1 MFSISREE
9 STIETGQGLRIAIYS
24 QDGFGLGHMQRT
36 CSIAWEIY
44 RLREE
49 ASILTFSDS
58 QLGQF
63 FPISPHHDY
72 IKLPSIAKDS
82 PGNWKATHLSMS
94 FPEILHLR
102 KQLIS
107 HVILNYAPDIFLVDH
122 MPHGAMGELLPA
134 LEAIKHSRIHT
145 QVVLGLRDILDSP
158 EVTINRWRV
167 EGAYDVIERYYAR
180 ILVFGMQDVYNVAE
194 KYQIPQSD
202 AKKVFYCGYV
212 TNLATASNAELVR
225 ARYLANQS
233 IDARLIVVM
242 AGGGTDAYPMMSTL
256 IDALPK
262 VLEDQQ
268 CVLAVVTGPFMPAE
282 LIADLNHRAAQLPIY
297 MMESVNDS
305 LSYISAADLVISMAG
320 YNTSVEILRMK
331 TPAILIPRAGP
342 SAEQRTRAKLFSD
355 RHWVDMI
362 DPDELTPENLA
373 QRISYHLRHPIE
385 SNPNDPPNLEG
396 AAEAANLTLSVL
408 GSKNEQ
414 VLTQP
419 V

>member
-1 MFSISREE
+1 MEKRKSE
-9 STIETGQGLRIAIYS
+9 GLRIAIYS

-44 RLREE
+44 RLRPE

-82 PGNWKATHLSMS
+82 PGNWNATHLSMS

-107 HVILNYAPDIFLVDH
+107 NVLLNYTPDIFLVDH

-134 LEAIKHSRIHT
+134 LETIKHSRIHT

-158 EVTINRWRV
+158 EVTVNRWQV

-180 ILVFGMQDVYNVAE
+180 ILVFGMQDVYNVVE
-194 KYQIPQSD
+194 KYQIPEGD
-202 AKKVFYCGYV
+202 ASKVFYCGYV
-212 TNLATASNAELVR
+212 TNLAKASDAHNIR
-225 ARYLANQS
+225 ARYLADKSTN
-233 IDARLIVVM
+233 ARLIVVM
-242 AGGGTDAYPMMSTL
+242 AGGGADAYPMMSTL

-262 VLEDQQ
+262 VLEDQP
-268 CVLAVVTGPFMPAE
+268 CVVAVITGPFMPAE
-282 LIADLNHRAAQLPIY
+282 LIADLSHRATQLPIH

-305 LSYISAADLVISMAG
+305 LSYISAADLVIAMAG

-331 TPAILIPRAGP
+331 KPAILIPRAGP
-342 SAEQRTRAKLFSD
+342 SAEQRTRARLFAD
-355 RHWVDMI
+355 KHWVDMI
-362 DPDELTPENLA
+362 DPDELTPDILA
-373 QRISYHLRHPIE
+373 QQISYHLSHPSE
-385 SNPNDPPNLEG
+385 SNSNHRPNLHG
-396 AAEAANLTLSVL
+396 AAAAAKHTLA
-408 GSKNEQ
+408 
-414 VLTQP
+414 VLTSKKERALAQP

>member
-1 MFSISREE
+1 
-9 STIETGQGLRIAIYS
+9 LRIAIYS

-72 IKLPSIAKDS
+72 IKLPSIAKDG

-107 HVILNYAPDIFLVDH
+107 HVLLNYAPDIFLVDH

-158 EVTINRWRV
+158 EVTIERWKV

-180 ILVFGMQDVYNVAE
+180 ILVFGMQDVYDVSE
-194 KYQIPQSD
+194 KYQIPERES
-202 AKKVFYCGYV
+202 KKVFYCGYV
-212 TNLATASNAELVR
+212 TNLATASNAQLVR
-225 ARYLANQS
+225 ARYLTNQPA
-233 IDARLIVVM
+233 DARLIVVM
-242 AGGGTDAYPMMSTL
+242 AGGGADAYPMMSTL
-256 IDALPK
+256 IDALPA
-262 VLEDQQ
+262 VLEDEQ
-268 CVLAVVTGPFMPAE
+268 CVVAVVTGPFMPAE
-282 LIADLNHRAAQLPIY
+282 LIADLNRRAAQLPIY
-297 MMESVNDS
+297 MLESVNDS

-320 YNTSVEILRMK
+320 YNTTVEILRMK

-342 SAEQRTRAKLFSD
+342 SAEQRTRAGLFSK

-362 DPDELTPENLA
+362 DPDDLTSEILA
-373 QRISYHLRHPIE
+373 QRISYHLRHPVE
-385 SNPNDPPNLEG
+385 SNPNDLPNLDG
-396 AAEAANLTLSVL
+396 AAAAATLTLSVL
-408 GSKNEQ
+408 ASKDE
-414 VLTQP
+414 P
-419 V
+419 VHIPLA

>member
-1 MFSISREE
+1 MEKRKSE
-9 STIETGQGLRIAIYS
+9 SLRIAIYS

-44 RLREE
+44 RLRSE

-82 PGNWKATHLSMS
+82 PGNWQATHLSMS

-107 HVILNYAPDIFLVDH
+107 NVLLNYAPDIFLVDH

-134 LEAIKHSRIHT
+134 LETIKHSRIHT
-145 QVVLGLRDILDSP
+145 QVILGLRDILDSP
-158 EVTINRWRV
+158 EVTINRWQV

-180 ILVFGMQDVYNVAE
+180 ILVFGMQEVYDVVE
-194 KYQIPQSD
+194 KYQIPESD
-202 AKKVFYCGYV
+202 AGKVFYCGYV
-212 TNLATASNAELVR
+212 TNLNTARDANNIR
-225 ARYLANQS
+225 ARYLADKSNNAQ
-233 IDARLIVVM
+233 LIVVM
-242 AGGGTDAYPMMSTL
+242 AGGGADAYPMMSTL

-262 VLEDQQ
+262 VLEDLP
-268 CVLAVVTGPFMPAE
+268 CIVAVITGPFMPAE
-282 LIADLNHRAAQLPIY
+282 LIGDLSRRATQLPIH

-305 LSYISAADLVISMAG
+305 LSYISAADLVIAMAG

-331 TPAILIPRAGP
+331 KSAILIPRAGP
-342 SAEQRTRAKLFSD
+342 SAEQRTRARLFAD
-355 RHWVDMI
+355 KHWVDMI
-362 DPDELTPENLA
+362 DPDELTPDILA
-373 QRISYHLRHPIE
+373 QQISNHLRHPIE
-385 SNPNDPPNLEG
+385 STPKHLPNLHG
-396 AAEAANLTLSVL
+396 AAAAAKHTLAVL
-408 GSKNEQ
+408 ASKKERA
-414 VLTQP
+414 LTQL

>member
-1 MFSISREE
+1 
-9 STIETGQGLRIAIYS
+9 
-24 QDGFGLGHMQRT
+24 MQRT

-63 FPISPHHDY
+63 FSISPHHDY

-107 HVILNYAPDIFLVDH
+107 HVLLNYAPDIFLVDH

-158 EVTINRWRV
+158 DVTIERWKV

-180 ILVFGMQDVYNVAE
+180 ILVFGMQDVYDVAE
-194 KYQIPQSD
+194 RYQIPESER
-202 AKKVFYCGYV
+202 KKVFYCGYV
-212 TNLATASNAELVR
+212 TNLATAVNAPKLR

-233 IDARLIVVM
+233 SDVPLVVVM
-242 AGGGTDAYPMMSTL
+242 AGGGADAYPMMSTL
-256 IDALPK
+256 FDALPK
-262 VLEDQQ
+262 VLENQP
-268 CVLAVVTGPFMPAE
+268 CVLAVITGPFMPID
-282 LIADLNHRAAQLPIY
+282 LIADLTGRSIGYPVH

-305 LSYISAADLVISMAG
+305 LSHIAAADLVISMAG
-320 YNTSVEILRMK
+320 YNTTVEILRMK
-331 TPAILIPRAGP
+331 KPAILIPRAGP
-342 SAEQRTRAKLFSD
+342 SAEQRTRARLFAEK
-355 RHWVDMI
+355 RWVDMI
-362 DPDELTPENLA
+362 DPDDLTPEILA
-373 QRISYHLRHPIE
+373 ERICRHLSQPNE
-385 SNPNDPPNLEG
+385 SDPKELPNLDG
-396 AAEAANLTLSVL
+396 AASAAKLTLSVL
-408 GSKNEQ
+408 ASQSEQ
-414 VLTQP
+414 IPT
-419 V
+419 

>member
-1 MFSISREE
+1 
-9 STIETGQGLRIAIYS
+9 
-24 QDGFGLGHMQRT
+24 MQRT

-63 FPISPHHDY
+63 FSISPHHDY

-107 HVILNYAPDIFLVDH
+107 HVLLNYAPDIFLVDH

-158 EVTINRWRV
+158 DVTIERWKV

-180 ILVFGMQDVYNVAE
+180 ILVFGMQDVYDVAE
-194 KYQIPQSD
+194 KYQIPEGER
-202 AKKVFYCGYV
+202 KKVFYCGYV
-212 TNLATASNAELVR
+212 TNLATAVNAPKLR
-225 ARYLANQS
+225 ARFLANQS
-233 IDARLIVVM
+233 SDVPLVVVM
-242 AGGGTDAYPMMSTL
+242 AGGGADAYPMMSML
-256 IDALPK
+256 FDALPK
-262 VLEDQQ
+262 VLENQP
-268 CVLAVVTGPFMPAE
+268 CVLAVVTGPFMPID
-282 LIADLNHRAAQLPIY
+282 LIADLTGRSIGYPVH

-305 LSYISAADLVISMAG
+305 LSHIAAADLVISMAG
-320 YNTSVEILRMK
+320 YNTTVEILRMK
-331 TPAILIPRAGP
+331 KPAILIPRAGP
-342 SAEQRTRAKLFSD
+342 SAEQRTRARLFAEK
-355 RHWVDMI
+355 HWVDMI
-362 DPDELTPENLA
+362 DPDDLTPEILA
-373 QRISYHLRHPIE
+373 ERICDHLSHPFE
-385 SNPNDPPNLEG
+385 SNPNDLPDLDG
-396 AAEAANLTLSVL
+396 AASAAKLTLSVL
-408 GSKNEQ
+408 ASKNEQ
-414 VLTQP
+414 IPT
-419 V
+419 

>member
-1 MFSISREE
+1 
-9 STIETGQGLRIAIYS
+9 
-24 QDGFGLGHMQRT
+24 MQRT

-63 FPISPHHDY
+63 FSISPHHDY

-107 HVILNYAPDIFLVDH
+107 HVLLNYAPDIFLVDH

-158 EVTINRWRV
+158 DVTIERWKV

-180 ILVFGMQDVYNVAE
+180 ILVFGMQDVYDVAE
-194 KYQIPQSD
+194 RYQIPESER
-202 AKKVFYCGYV
+202 KKVFYCGYV
-212 TNLATASNAELVR
+212 TNLATAVNAPKLR

-233 IDARLIVVM
+233 SDVPLVVVM
-242 AGGGTDAYPMMSTL
+242 AGGGADAYPMMSTL
-256 IDALPK
+256 FDALPK
-262 VLEDQQ
+262 VLENQP
-268 CVLAVVTGPFMPAE
+268 CVLAVITGPFMPID
-282 LIADLNHRAAQLPIY
+282 LIADLTGRSIGYPVH

-305 LSYISAADLVISMAG
+305 LSHIAAADLVISMAG
-320 YNTSVEILRMK
+320 YNTTVEILRMK
-331 TPAILIPRAGP
+331 KPAILIPRAGP
-342 SAEQRTRAKLFSD
+342 SAEQRTRARLFAEK
-355 RHWVDMI
+355 RWVDMI
-362 DPDELTPENLA
+362 DPDDLTPEILA
-373 QRISYHLRHPIE
+373 ERICRHLSQPSE
-385 SNPNDPPNLEG
+385 SDPKELPNLDG
-396 AAEAANLTLSVL
+396 AASAAKLTLSVL
-408 GSKNEQ
+408 ASQSEQ
-414 VLTQP
+414 IPT
-419 V
+419 

>member
-1 MFSISREE
+1 
-9 STIETGQGLRIAIYS
+9 
-24 QDGFGLGHMQRT
+24 MQRT

-158 EVTINRWRV
+158 EVTVERWKL

-180 ILVFGMQDVYNVAE
+180 ILVFGMRDVYDVVE
-194 KYQIPQSD
+194 RYQIPENES
-202 AKKVFYCGYV
+202 KKVFYCGYV
-212 TNLATASNAELVR
+212 TNFATASNAQLVR
-225 ARYLANQS
+225 TRYMLNQPA
-233 IDARLIVVM
+233 DARLIVVM
-242 AGGGTDAYPMMSTL
+242 AGGGADAYPMMSNL
-256 IDALPK
+256 IDALPT
-262 VLEDQQ
+262 VLKDQQ
-268 CVLAVVTGPFMPAE
+268 CVAAVVTGPFMPPE

-297 MMESVNDS
+297 MMESVHDS
-305 LSYISAADLVISMAG
+305 LSYIAAADLVISMAG
-320 YNTSVEILRMK
+320 YNTTVEILRMK

-342 SAEQRTRAKLFSD
+342 SAEQRTRASLFAA

-362 DPDELTPENLA
+362 DPDDLTPEILA
-373 QRISYHLRHPIE
+373 ECITDHLRHPVE
-385 SNPNDPPNLEG
+385 SNLSNPPNLDG
-396 AAEAANLTLSVL
+396 AAAAAKLTLSVL
-408 GSKNEQ
+408 ASKDE
-414 VLTQP
+414 P
-419 V
+419 VHSPLV

>member
-1 MFSISREE
+1 
-9 STIETGQGLRIAIYS
+9 
-24 QDGFGLGHMQRT
+24 MQRT

-72 IKLPSIAKDS
+72 IKLPSIAKDG

-107 HVILNYAPDIFLVDH
+107 HVLLNYAPDIFLVDH

-134 LEAIKHSRIHT
+134 LEAIKHSRIHA
-145 QVVLGLRDILDSP
+145 QVILGLRDILDSP
-158 EVTINRWRV
+158 EVTIKRWQV
-167 EGAYDVIERYYAR
+167 EGAYEAIERYYAR
-180 ILVFGMQDVYNVAE
+180 ILVFGMQDVYDVAE
-194 KYQIPQSD
+194 KYQIPQDD

-212 TNLATASNAELVR
+212 TNLATASNAHNVR
-225 ARYLANQS
+225 ARYLAGKS
-233 IDARLIVVM
+233 VDARLIVVM
-242 AGGGTDAYPMMSTL
+242 AGGGADAYPMMSTL

-262 VLEDQQ
+262 VLEDQE
-268 CVLAVVTGPFMPAE
+268 CVLAVITGPFMPAD
-282 LIADLNHRAAQLPIY
+282 LIADLSRRAEQLPIH

-305 LSYISAADLVISMAG
+305 LGHISAADLVISMAG
-320 YNTSVEILRMK
+320 YNTTVEILRMK

-342 SAEQRTRAKLFSD
+342 SAEQRTRARLFAEKQ
-355 RHWVDMI
+355 WVDMI
-362 DPDELTPENLA
+362 DPDELTPDNLA
-373 QRISYHLRHPIE
+373 QRISYHLGHLIE
-385 SNPNDPPNLEG
+385 SNPTKLPNLDG
-396 AAEAANLTLSVL
+396 AAAAAQLTLSVL
-408 GSKNEQ
+408 DSKKEQ
-414 VLTQP
+414 VLAQP

>member
-1 MFSISREE
+1 
-9 STIETGQGLRIAIYS
+9 LRIAIYS

-44 RLREE
+44 RLHAE

-107 HVILNYAPDIFLVDH
+107 HVLLNYAPDIFLVDH

-134 LEAIKHSRIHT
+134 LEAMKHSRIHT

-158 EVTINRWRV
+158 EVTINRWKV
-167 EGAYDVIERYYAR
+167 EGAYDAIERYYAR
-180 ILVFGMQDVYNVAE
+180 ILVFGMQDVYDVAQ
-194 KYQIPQSD
+194 KYQIPESD

-212 TNLATASNAELVR
+212 TNLTTANNAPKIR
-225 ARYLANQS
+225 AKYLADKPINT
-233 IDARLIVVM
+233 RLIVVM
-242 AGGGTDAYPMMSTL
+242 AGGGADAYPMMSTL

-262 VLEDQQ
+262 VLENQP
-268 CVLAVVTGPFMPAE
+268 CVLVVITGPFMPAE
-282 LIADLNHRAAQLPIY
+282 LIAELNQRAAQLPIH

-305 LSYISAADLVISMAG
+305 LSHIAAADLVISMAG
-320 YNTSVEILRMK
+320 YNTSVEILRMRRS
-331 TPAILIPRAGP
+331 AILIPRAGP
-342 SAEQRTRAKLFSD
+342 SAEQRTRARLFAD
-355 RHWVDMI
+355 KHWVDMI
-362 DPDELTPENLA
+362 DPADLTPKKLA
-373 QRISYHLRHPIE
+373 QRISYHFRHPIE
-385 SNPNDPPNLEG
+385 GNPNDPPNLNG
-396 AAEAANLTLSVL
+396 AAAAAALTLSVL
-408 GSKNEQ
+408 ASKNER
-414 VLTQP
+414 VLT
-419 V
+419 

>member
-1 MFSISREE
+1 MEKRKSE
-9 STIETGQGLRIAIYS
+9 GLRIAIYS

-44 RLREE
+44 RLRPE

-82 PGNWKATHLSMS
+82 PGNWNATHLSMS

-107 HVILNYAPDIFLVDH
+107 NVLLNYTPDIFLVDH

-134 LEAIKHSRIHT
+134 LETIKHSRIHT

-158 EVTINRWRV
+158 EVTVNRWQV

-180 ILVFGMQDVYNVAE
+180 ILVFGMQDVYNVVE
-194 KYQIPQSD
+194 KYQIPEGD
-202 AKKVFYCGYV
+202 ASKVFYCGYV
-212 TNLATASNAELVR
+212 TNLAKASNADTIR
-225 ARYLANQS
+225 ARYLADKS
-233 IDARLIVVM
+233 TDTRLIVVM
-242 AGGGTDAYPMMSTL
+242 AGGGADAYPMMSTL

-262 VLEDQQ
+262 VLEDQS
-268 CVLAVVTGPFMPAE
+268 CVVAVITGPFMPAE
-282 LIADLNHRAAQLPIY
+282 LITDLNRRATQLPIH

-305 LSYISAADLVISMAG
+305 LSYISAADLVIAMAG

-331 TPAILIPRAGP
+331 KPAILIPRAGP
-342 SAEQRTRAKLFSD
+342 SAEQRTRARLFAD
-355 RHWVDMI
+355 KHWVDMI
-362 DPDELTPENLA
+362 DPDELTPDILA
-373 QRISYHLRHPIE
+373 QQISYHLSHPSE
-385 SNPNDPPNLEG
+385 SNSNHRPNLHG
-396 AAEAANLTLSVL
+396 AAAAAKHTLGALT
-408 GSKNEQ
+408 SKKERA
-414 VLTQP
+414 LAQP